1 MVWCSLVLFAGWYVT
16 ELATKHCT
24 VLVQPPSPPH
34 HPPPPKKKKFYTHG
48 KKSSVLIGQDSFV
61 AYFASVYMDGVE
73 YRALTR
79 PS

>member
-1 MVWCSLVLFAGWYVT
+1 MRKEKSRNMKTDYATT
-16 ELATKHCT
+16 EYL
-24 VLVQPPSPPH
+24 
-34 HPPPPKKKKFYTHG
+34 THG

-73 YRALTR
+73 YKALTR